1 MAYYPEN
8 TGGII
13 AAINACI
20 LAAGG
25 TVTSYNNNTGGII
38 QALLALQTAIGG
50 MGGGSAVEIE
60 LTAGEVLAKGD
71 AVYIDSNGELLKAV
85 HDDTRDKATVAGV
98 IKTDVAS
105 GQAAKLVFA
114 GKVDL
119 SGWSG
124 AALTPGDRY
133 FLSGFGALSTTAPSA
148 SGEYVVLVGEA
159 LDANTLAL
167 NTDVPV
173 LLS

>member
-119 SGWSG
+119 SGS
-124 AALTPGDRY
+124 
-133 FLSGFGALSTTAPSA
+133 GALSTTAPSA

>member
-38 QALLALQTAIGG
+38 QALIALQAAIAG

-60 LTAGEVLAKGD
+60 LQAAENLSVGD
-71 AVYIDSNGELLKAV
+71 AVYINSGGQLAKAI
-85 HDDTRDKATVAGV
+85 HNSTRDIATVAGLV
-98 IKTDVAS
+98 KENVAATAL
-105 GQAAKLVFA
+105 GKLVFS
-114 GKVDL
+114 GKVDI
-119 SGWSG
+119 SGWGSG
-124 AALTPGDRY
+124 SLSPGDRY
-133 FLSGFGALSTTAPSA
+133 FLNGDGLLSTAPPTG
-148 SGEYVVLVGEA
+148 SGEFVTLVGEA
-159 LDANTLAL
+159 LDANTFAI
-167 NTDVPV
+167 NIDVPV

>member
-1 MAYYPEN
+1 MASYPEN

-38 QALLALQTAIGG
+38 QALLALQTAIAG

-60 LTAGEVLAKGD
+60 LTAGEVLNKGD
-71 AVYIDSNGELLKAV
+71 VVYIDSNGKLMKAIQ
-85 HDDTRDKATVAGV
+85 DSTRDIATVAGL
-98 IKTDVAS
+98 IKANVAMDS
-105 GQAAKLVFA
+105 LAKLVFS
-114 GKVDL
+114 GKIDL
-119 SGWSG
+119 TGWGG
-124 AALTPGDRY
+124 AAFTPGDRY
-133 FLSGFGALSTTAPSA
+133 FLSGSGGLSQTPTSTA
-148 SGEYVVLVGEA
+148 GEYVVLVGEA

-167 NTDVPV
+167 NIDTPV

>member
-85 HDDTRDKATVAGV
+85 HDDTRD
-98 IKTDVAS
+98 
-105 GQAAKLVFA
+105 
-114 GKVDL
+114 
-119 SGWSG
+119 
-124 AALTPGDRY
+124 
-133 FLSGFGALSTTAPSA
+133 
-148 SGEYVVLVGEA
+148 
-159 LDANTLAL
+159 
-167 NTDVPV
+167 
-173 LLS
+173 

>member
-38 QALLALQTAIGG
+38 QALLALQTAIAG

-60 LTAGEVLAKGD
+60 LTAGEALSKGD
-71 AVYIDSNGELLKAV
+71 VVFIDSDGKLQKAIQLGVHVINEQEL
-85 HDDTRDKATVAGV
+85 
-98 IKTDVAS
+98 TDLIF
-105 GQAAKLVFA
+105 GQQSKN
-114 GKVDL
+114 
-119 SGWSG
+119 S
-124 AALTPGDRY
+124 
-133 FLSGFGALSTTAPSA
+133 
-148 SGEYVVLVGEA
+148 
-159 LDANTLAL
+159 
-167 NTDVPV
+167 
-173 LLS
+173 

>member
-25 TVTSYNNNTGGII
+25 TVTSYSNNTGGII
-38 QALLALQTAIGG
+38 QALLALQTAIAG

-60 LTAGEVLAKGD
+60 LTAGEALSKGD
-71 AVYIDSNGELLKAV
+71 VVFIDSDGKLQKAIQN
-85 HDDTRDKATVAGV
+85 DTRDKATVAGLV
-98 IKTDVAS
+98 YENVAMDS
-105 GQAAKLVFA
+105 LGKLVFA
-114 GKVDL
+114 GKIDL
-119 SGWSG
+119 TGWG
-124 AALTPGDRY
+124 RGALTPGDRY
-133 FLSGFGALSTTAPSA
+133 FLNGLGTLSTTATSTA
-148 SGEYVVLVGEA
+148 GEYVVLVGEA
-159 LDANTLAL
+159 LDDSTLAL
-167 NTDVPV
+167 NPDVPV